1 MCLKFYN
8 LKTSIFFHSDL
19 VISLIILFLGACL
32 ILCQNYEFKTVGG
45 VIIGVGLSALP
56 KAVSRLVKP
65 KIYIDVPKEIE
76 RFKPRLKIVK

>member
-1 MCLKFYN
+1 M
-8 LKTSIFFHSDL
+8 
-19 VISLIILFLGACL
+19 
-32 ILCQNYEFKTVGG
+32 CQNYEFKTVGG